1 MLDALHKSYMCRIDC
16 DVDPDGSNI
25 EILKAVVQVLEDR
38 APNPLSWEG
47 NHLFSSLVN
56 RLDTVAGL
64 NDNLKRLE
72 QQGIGVFV
80 GSYFDR
86 VQKPDVSPYDPPHI
100 KDGTLPNQ
108 VTLTRV
114 LLSSGDREKVVVQND
129 GSWPVRVWKDPDL
142 DDDVPF

>member
-1 MLDALHKSYMCRIDC
+1 MCRIDC
-16 DVDPDGSNI
+16 DVDPDGTNI

-38 APNPLSWEG
+38 APDPLTWEG

-56 RLDTVAGL
+56 RLDAVAGL

-72 QQGIGVFV
+72 QQAIGVFV

-86 VQKPDVSPYDPPHI
+86 VQRPEVSPYDPPHTR
-100 KDGTLPNQ
+100 DGTIPSQ

-114 LLSSGDREKVVVQND
+114 LLSGADQEKIVVQKEVR
-129 GSWPVRVWKDPDL
+129 WPVRIWKDPDL
-142 DDDVPF
+142 DDNLPF